1 MRPSPKLATMRRF
14 TVASRVSR
22 DKPEAAAELVR
33 LEYERQRLSR
43 TIAAFDAR
51 RAAAHEEL
59 AAVESRIGW
68 VHGLL
73 GIKDIATAAPPV
85 VERTAPAVTR
95 PGQARPGL
103 ARRPR

>member
-1 MRPSPKLATMRRF
+1 MRPSPKHATMRRF
-14 TVASRVSR
+14 AVASRVSR

-43 TIAAFDAR
+43 ALAAFDER
-51 RAAAHEEL
+51 RAAAREEL
-59 AAVESRIGW
+59 AGVESRINW

-73 GIKDIATAAPPV
+73 GIKDIAPAAPPV
-85 VERTAPAVTR
+85 IERIAPAVTR